1 MKEIKR
7 KIILFLCNDYYL
19 FWALGLT
26 AGVYTGGISNPC
38 NIYMTAAGVTAV
50 AVLLIIEIIAAGKF
64 LLEKNS
70 SGFLK
75 GKKFEKD
82 TENDCKFLPGS
93 KSPPDSEKKNTGL
106 FITTVI
112 PFLILFFIGN
122 LIIRIYDFRETKNI
136 ISAIYQNENSAAG
149 NSGAFSVI
157 YGRVSDH
164 PSRSYGNL
172 NFTLAVDKIFI
183 YDSGRD
189 PDGFIEAG
197 EHVVIKLNNASG
209 GFISRDDYLRIK
221 GSFKETDLKNLISGR
236 QENKEIFFK
245 AGEHDAKKI
254 GCSSPGYKIFIF
266 RSKLYNCLKNAF
278 YRNLENVN
286 ACIAE
291 AVILGNRNSLP
302 SYLVESFKR
311 CGVYHLFAISG
322 LHLSFFTSL
331 IYLISKRVR
340 SSDYILGAVIIFLII
355 YNFLVGERASMLRA
369 SIAVIFIFLAGRWNR
384 EYSHKI
390 ILYLSYIILIIYN
403 PYFIYNTGFWMTFGS
418 MAALAFIYP
427 FMLKAAGGIF
437 IFKSS
442 ILNFFAKIIFITLS
456 IQVVLFPVI
465 AYFFNEVSLIS
476 PLANILIIPA
486 FYILLSIMIFSSAI
500 IIIWPPAGGFF
511 LKSSVI
517 FFKYILRTVKI
528 LSRFDLC
535 IISFNSFT
543 VRNMVAYYMVF
554 LILIFIIYVL
564 VKITGAGKGKF

>member
-1 MKEIKR
+1 MKDIKR

-26 AGVYTGGISNPC
+26 AGVYTGGISNLC
-38 NIYMTAAGVTAV
+38 NVYMTVAGVTAV
-50 AVLLIIEIIAAGKF
+50 AVLLIIEIMAAGRF

-70 SGFLK
+70 SGFLNE
-75 GKKFEKD
+75 KKFEKD

-93 KSPPDSEKKNTGL
+93 KSPSDSEKKNAGL
-106 FITTVI
+106 FIAAVI

-136 ISAIYQNENSAAG
+136 ISAIYKNENSAAD
-149 NSGAFSVI
+149 NVNTFIII

-189 PDGFIEAG
+189 PDGFLEAG
-197 EHVVIKLNNASG
+197 EHVIIKLNNAAG
-209 GFISRDDYLRIK
+209 GFISRDDYLRIR
-221 GSFKETDLKNLISGR
+221 GNFKKTDLKKLKSDR

-245 AGEHDAKKI
+245 ADYHDAKKI
-254 GCSSPGYKIFIF
+254 GCSSLGYKIFIF
-266 RSKLYNCLKNAF
+266 RSRLYNCLKNA
-278 YRNLENVN
+278 YYKNLENEN

-291 AVILGNRNSLP
+291 AVILGNRNNLP

-331 IYLISKRVR
+331 IYLIFKRVR
-340 SSDYILGAVIIFLII
+340 SSNYILVAVIIFLVI

-369 SIAVIFIFLAGRWNR
+369 SIAVILIFLAGRWNR

-427 FMLKAAGGIF
+427 FMLKAARGIF

-465 AYFFNEVSLIS
+465 AYFFNEVSLVS
-476 PLANILIIPA
+476 PAANILIMPA
-486 FYILLSIMIFSSAI
+486 FYILLSIMIFSSSI

-511 LKSSVI
+511 LRSSVI

-554 LILIFIIYVL
+554 SILILVIYML
-564 VKITGAGKGKF
+564 IKITGVRKGKF